1 MTHYECGS
9 DEVTK
14 AQRNGSN
21 LKVQI
26 NYLKM
31 SWKINGWDKNEIFV
45 EIYSLSSSDRWGW
58 LGRSPP
64 KFWWYLEW
72 MVPGP

>member
-14 AQRNGSN
+14 ARRNGSN
-21 LKVQI
+21 FKVQI

-31 SWKINGWDKNEIFV
+31 SWKINGCDKSKIFV
-45 EIYSLSSSDRWGW
+45 EIFPFLQSDKRC
-58 LGRSPP
+58 L
-64 KFWWYLEW
+64 LANL
-72 MVPGP
+72 